1 MSKNIII
8 SLTAQKRLLKD
19 ICDIIRKPLT
29 TDGIYYVHDEE
40 NILKGYALLI
50 GPSDTCYQD
59 GMYLFSFNFPS
70 DYPYCPPVVKFHTH
84 DGVTRF
90 HPNLYRNGKVCL
102 SLLNTWKGEQWTSTQ
117 TIRSILLTLISLF
130 NNNPL
135 INEPG
140 FSKHNICCEPYR
152 RSIEFMNYKTAILN
166 ILTQK
171 SLPAKFFGFF
181 PVIKTIIEER
191 RQDIMNRINRLVEN
205 KGKPTSLYVK
215 VYNMTTILKYK
226 QLKQDLHLVLSNLY
240 EN

>member
-1 MSKNIII
+1 MSKNIIV

-19 ICDIIRKPLT
+19 VCDIIRKPLT
-29 TDGIYYVHDEE
+29 SEGIYYIHDED
-40 NILKGYALLI
+40 NILKGYALLV

-59 GMYLFSFNFPS
+59 GMYLFSFRFPA
-70 DYPYCPPVVKFHTH
+70 DYPYSPPIVKFHTH
-84 DGVTRF
+84 DGITRF
-90 HPNLYRNGKVCL
+90 HPNLYRTGKVCL
-102 SLLNTWKGEQWTSTQ
+102 SILNTWKGEQWTSTQ

-140 FSKHNICCEPYR
+140 FSKNNIYCEPYR
-152 RSIEFMNYKTAILN
+152 RSIEFVNYKTAILN

-171 SLPAKFFGFF
+171 SLPANFFGFF
-181 PVIKTIIEER
+181 PVIKTIIKER
-191 RQDIMNRINRLVEN
+191 RNDIMNRIQRLAEN
-205 KGKPTSLYVK
+205 EEKSPSLYVK

-226 QLKQDLHLVLSNLY
+226 QLKQDLSLVLSNLY

>member
-8 SLTAQKRLLKD
+8 SVTAQKRLLKD

-29 TDGIYYVHDEE
+29 SEGIYYVHDED
-40 NILKGYALLI
+40 NILKGSALLV

-70 DYPYCPPVVKFHTH
+70 DYPYRPPVVKFHTH
-84 DGVTRF
+84 DGITRF
-90 HPNLYRNGKVCL
+90 HPNLYRTGKVCL

-117 TIRSILLTLISLF
+117 TIRSILLTLITLF

-140 FSKHNICCEPYR
+140 FSKHNVYCEPYR
-152 RSIEFMNYKTAILN
+152 RSIEYVNYKTAILN

-171 SLPAKFFGFF
+171 SLPVNFLGFF
-181 PVIKTIIEER
+181 PIIKTIIEER
-191 RQDIMNRINRLVEN
+191 RNDIMNRINRLVEN
-205 KGKPTSLYVK
+205 DDKPPSLYVK

>member
-19 ICDIIRKPLT
+19 ISDIIRKPLT
-29 TDGIYYVHDEE
+29 ADGIYYIHDED

-50 GPSDTCYQD
+50 GPSETCYQD
-59 GMYLFSFNFPS
+59 GMYLFSFHFPV
-70 DYPYCPPVVKFHTH
+70 DYPYSPPIVKFHTH

-117 TIRSILLTLISLF
+117 TIRSILLTLISIF

-140 FSKHNICCEPYR
+140 FSKHNIYCEPYR
-152 RSIEFMNYKTAILN
+152 QSIEFANYKTAILN
-166 ILTQK
+166 ILTKK
-171 SLPAKFFGFF
+171 SLPDHFYGFF
-181 PVIKTIIEER
+181 PIIKTIIGER
-191 RQDIMNRINRLVEN
+191 KNNILDRIDTLSKNI
-205 KGKPTSLYVK
+205 PTSKSVYVK
-215 VYNMTTILKYK
+215 VYNMTTILNYK
-226 QLKQDLHLVLSNLY
+226 KLKEKLRIVLSNLY